1 MIDLF
6 KKNFSFGWMKA
17 NKLTSFDATDETKN
31 GKKGTYEKV
40 VDLKLQNPN
49 LKVLLA
55 VGMFH
60 NWTISLL

>member
-1 MIDLF
+1 
-6 KKNFSFGWMKA
+6 MKA

-60 NWTISLL
+60 KWTINLLSIN

>member
-1 MIDLF
+1 
-6 KKNFSFGWMKA
+6 MKA

-60 NWTISLL
+60 NWTINLLSIN